1 MLTDTSTQSSFI
13 IFVKQ
18 ILIVQ
23 NEYLVSRWS
32 SKQIDLNNWHKN
44 FEDFNIFSKK
54 FTNWKNLVKYK
65 LKDNFFKKNI
75 RTFTVWF

>member
-1 MLTDTSTQSSFI
+1 MLTDSSSQSSFI

-23 NEYLVSRWS
+23 NEYLVSCWS

-54 FTNWKNLVKYK
+54 FTNWRNLVKYK